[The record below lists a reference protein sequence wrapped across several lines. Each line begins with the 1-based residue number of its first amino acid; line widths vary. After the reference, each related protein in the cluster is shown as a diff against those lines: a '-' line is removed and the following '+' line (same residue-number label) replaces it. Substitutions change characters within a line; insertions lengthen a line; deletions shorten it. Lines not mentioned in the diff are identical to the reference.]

1 MGRWFTRRGPNWR
14 EVHEQVG
21 RLARPVSVLANGAQV
36 KQFSRTRDPVVR
48 AVLEWLEGCD
58 SLALLP
64 EFVPGATQHERQ
76 LLAGLGP
83 LALAVSKAGSGGG
96 EVPPEVSQWWSAPNQ
111 PPAALVGH
119 LIDMMEDGREA
130 LGKVYTSIVSPVSRR
145 KMGTFFTPDAL
156 TQFALA
162 KCNEHEMTPRAV
174 VDPGAGVGAF
184 TLAAAE
190 QWSTPVVAVDLNAV
204 TLGLLA
210 ARCHYEGYE
219 TTASCDMGGEGWR
232 DVQLVRTDFLTWV
245 TTEFKSLPSS
255 SLILGNPPY
264 TRHQG
269 LDPKTKRTA
278 RDAAGHLITSGLAGM
293 AAYFLA
299 ASLRSIRPSD
309 ALCLLLPGSW
319 MHTRYGRELREHLW
333 RLDRPVDLAVFP
345 NDLLVF
351 PGTNVDAVMLFV
363 GPRSQ
368 HDEPLIV
375 SSPSLDGATVHRDD
389 PVEIVRTS
397 NVPPCFPRDKRAWV
411 PPGRNDNS
419 LGDSFRVRRGIA
431 TGCNGFFLLTDEEV
445 RRYQIP
451 PRCLQPAITR
461 VQAIEGAVLD
471 EPALEALGKADEKR
485 WILCLSHRDARSA
498 RIGTYLARGLRDGVA
513 EGFLASQ
520 REHWF
525 VLDED
530 VAPAPLLVLPMTK
543 RTFRVIVNTAG
554 ALHTNTLY
562 GLYPS
567 NDSVDVVRAAEWL
580 RGSRGQQAMRNV
592 ARHYS
597 SGLLKLEPRTLSTL
611 PVPSDFALAGGS

>member
-1 MGRWFTRRGPNWR
+1 MW
-14 EVHEQVG
+14 
-21 RLARPVSVLANGAQV
+21 LARPVSVLANGAQV
-36 KQFSRTRDPVVR
+36 KEFSRTRDPVVR
-48 AVLEWLEGCD
+48 AVLEWLQGCD
-58 SLALLP
+58 SPALLP
-64 EFVPGATQHERQ
+64 EFAPGATQHERQ

-83 LALAVSKAGSGGG
+83 LALALSKAGGGGG
-96 EVPPEVSQWWSAPNQ
+96 EVPAEVGQWWSAPNQ
-111 PPAALVGH
+111 PPAALVGD
-119 LIDMMEDGREA
+119 LIDMMVDQREA
-130 LGKVYTSIVSPVSRR
+130 LGEIYTSIVSPVSRR

-156 TQFALA
+156 THFALA
-162 KCNEHEMTPRAV
+162 KCNEHEMTPSAV

-190 QWSTPVVAVDLNAV
+190 QWSTPVVAVDLNVV

-219 TTASCDMGGEGWR
+219 TTANFDTEPKEGRR

-245 TTEFKSLPSS
+245 TTEFKSLPSP

-269 LDPKTKRTA
+269 LDPKTKRIA

-368 HDEPLIV
+368 RNEPLIV
-375 SSPSLDGATVHRDD
+375 SSPSLHGVTVHRDD
-389 PVEIVRTS
+389 PVEIVRS
-397 NVPPCFPRDKRAWV
+397 GSAPPCFPRDKRAWTT
-411 PPGRNDNS
+411 PSRNDDNLDDS
-419 LGDSFRVRRGIA
+419 LSDSFRVRRGIA
-431 TGCNGFFLLTDEEV
+431 TGCNSFFLLTDEEV
-445 RRYQIP
+445 RTHQIP
-451 PRCLQPAITR
+451 PRCLQPGITR
-461 VQAIEGAVLD
+461 VQAIEGDVLD
-471 EPALEALGKADEKR
+471 ERALEALGRADEKR
-485 WILCLSHRDARSA
+485 WILCLSHRDAQSA
-498 RIGTYLARGLRDGVA
+498 RIGAYLASGHKDGVA
-513 EGFLASQ
+513 DGFLASQ

-525 VLDED
+525 VIDED
-530 VAPAPLLVLPMTK
+530 VTPAPLLVLPMTK
-543 RTFRVIVNTAG
+543 RTFRVILNTAG

-567 NDSVDVVRAAEWL
+567 NDSVDVARAAEWL
-580 RGSRGQQAMRNV
+580 RGSRGQQAMRNA

-597 SGLLKLEPRTLSTL
+597 SGLLKLEPRALSTL
-611 PVPSDFALAGGS
+611 PVPPDFALARGS